1 MEYYIL
7 ITKAFSSFFIYLRIL
22 LGYMAWSPSYDSLDH
37 SLTVEF
43 SERMKVYSIST
54 QGHSATLECITE
66 YYIQYSDNGQG
77 WKNVEDFR
85 GEIEV

>member
-1 MEYYIL
+1 M
-7 ITKAFSSFFIYLRIL
+7 L

-37 SLTVEF
+37 FLMVEF
-43 SERMKVYSIST
+43 SDRMKICSIST
-54 QGHSATLECITE
+54 QGQSSTLEFITE

-77 WKNVEDFR
+77 WKNIEDSN